1 MKKQS
6 NLQQVLMHKCLNS
19 LNALRGNRVLVV
31 VFYPSSIC
39 PVSLNLSNLASC
51 HSDLICD
58 IVNIP

>member
-31 VFYPSSIC
+31 VFYPRSISI
-39 PVSLNLSNLASC
+39 SLNTLNLASSQGNLS
-51 HSDLICD
+51 SDA
-58 IVNIP
+58 VNIS